1 MSSTGL
7 FYHLFLSFKALTK
20 PLHSKELMKHL
31 ELVSWKGLPVILFC
45 VSFAAMVTILES
57 AFHMKIL
64 IQNDSLV
71 PGFAA
76 LLILRELGAVITCLL
91 LASRVGAGYA
101 AEIASMKV
109 TEQLDALKL
118 LGVDRYLYLVAPRLL
133 ACAVSGALLTLLANF
148 VCLYSAFLISYL
160 QLDHS
165 SSSFMAGLRTFV
177 SFQDVFFAGIKGF
190 FFGATIPLISSFY
203 GFNATDGAEGVGQA
217 TTKSVV
223 ASSIAI
229 IIIDFILTWIFS
241 HFY

>member
-1 MSSTGL
+1 MSLVDHLIKSLLSL
-7 FYHLFLSFKALTK
+7 FKK
-20 PLHSKELMKHL
+20 PHFPELIKHL
-31 ELVSWKGLPVILFC
+31 EFVGWRSLPVILFC

-57 AFHMKIL
+57 AFHMRIL

-118 LGVDRYLYLVAPRLL
+118 LGIDRYWFLVAPRTI
-133 ACAVSGALLTLLANF
+133 ACALAGALLTILANLT
-148 VCLYSAFLISYL
+148 CLYAAFLITQV
-160 QLDHS
+160 QLGHS
-165 SSSFMAGLRTFV
+165 SSSFLAGLRAFV
-177 SFQDVFFAGIKGF
+177 EYKDIYFSAIKGF
-190 FFGATIPLISSFY
+190 CFGITIPVIASYF
-203 GFNATDGAEGVGQA
+203 GFHCSDGAEGVGQA

-223 ASSIAI
+223 ASSVTI
-229 IIIDFILTWIFS
+229 IIIDFLLTWLFS
-241 HFY
+241 NFY

>member
-1 MSSTGL
+1 MNVIRHFLRSFSAL
-7 FYHLFLSFKALTK
+7 LQKPHLPEFLKQ
-20 PLHSKELMKHL
+20 L
-31 ELVSWKGLPVILFC
+31 EFVIWKSLPMILLC

-57 AFHMKIL
+57 AFHMKML

-101 AEIASMKV
+101 AEIASMRV

-118 LGVDRYLYLVAPRLL
+118 LGVDRYWYLVAPRTL
-133 ACAVSGALLTLLANF
+133 ACALGGAVLSILACLA
-148 VCLYSAFLISYL
+148 CLYSAFLISRL
-160 QLDHS
+160 QLGHS
-165 SSSFMAGLRTFV
+165 TSSFVAGLRAFV
-177 SFQDVFFAGIKGF
+177 HFQDIFFASIKGF
-190 FFGATIPLISSFY
+190 CFGAAIPLISSYF
-203 GFNATDGAEGVGQA
+203 GFHGSDGAEGVGQA

-223 ASSIAI
+223 ASSVTI
-229 IIIDFILTWIFS
+229 IIIDFVLTWIFS

>member
-148 VCLYSAFLISYL
+148 VCLYSAF
-160 QLDHS
+160 

>member
-1 MSSTGL
+1 MSL
-7 FYHLFLSFKALTK
+7 ARHLFKSLEALFQR
-20 PLHSKELMKHL
+20 PHGNELLKNL
-31 ELVSWKGLPVILFC
+31 EFVAWRSLPVILFC

-109 TEQLDALKL
+109 TEQLDALQL
-118 LGVDRYLYLVAPRLL
+118 LGIDRYWFLVAPRTF
-133 ACAVSGALLTLLANF
+133 ACAISGAVLTILANF
-148 VCLYSAFLISYL
+148 TCLYAAFLVAQV

-165 SSSFMAGLRTFV
+165 SSSFLAGLRAFV
-177 SFQDVFFAGIKGF
+177 QYQDIFFAAIKGLC
-190 FFGATIPLISSFY
+190 FGATIPVISSYF
-203 GFNATDGAEGVGQA
+203 GFNCADGAEGVGQA

-223 ASSIAI
+223 ASSVTI
-229 IIIDFILTWIFS
+229 IIIDFVLTWIFS

>member
-1 MSSTGL
+1 
-7 FYHLFLSFKALTK
+7 
-20 PLHSKELMKHL
+20 
-31 ELVSWKGLPVILFC
+31 LPIILFC
-45 VSFAAMVTILES
+45 VCFAAMVTILES

-101 AEIASMKV
+101 AEFASMRV

-118 LGVDRYLYLVAPRLL
+118 LGIDKYWYLVAPRTL
-133 ACAVSGALLTLLANF
+133 ACAISAALLTLLANF
-148 VCLYSAFLISYL
+148 TCLFAAFLISNL
-160 QLDHS
+160 VLGHS
-165 SSSFMAGLRTFV
+165 SSSYIAGLRVFV
-177 SFQDVFFAGIKGF
+177 SYQDLFFAGIKGF
-190 FFGATIPLISSFY
+190 CFGAVIPLIASYF
-203 GFNATDGAEGVGQA
+203 GFFGSEGAEGVGQA

-223 ASSIAI
+223 ASSVTI
-229 IIIDFILTWIFS
+229 IIIDFLLTWIFS

>member
-1 MSSTGL
+1 MIL
-7 FYHLFLSFKALTK
+7 VHHLSDSFSAIFKR
-20 PLHSKELMKHL
+20 PHFRELIRHL
-31 ELVSWKGLPVILFC
+31 EFAGVSSLPIVLIC
-45 VSFAAMVTILES
+45 VCFAAMVTILES

-101 AEIASMKV
+101 AEFASMKV

-118 LGVDRYLYLVAPRLL
+118 LGIDRYWYLVAPRTL
-133 ACAVSGALLTLLANF
+133 ACALSGAFLTLLANF
-148 VCLYSAFLISYL
+148 MCLYAAFLISNL
-160 QLDHS
+160 ILGHS
-165 SSSFMAGLRTFV
+165 SSAFLAGFRVFV
-177 SFQDVFFAGIKGF
+177 TYKDLLFAAIKGF
-190 FFGATIPLISSFY
+190 CFGATIPLIASYF
-203 GFNATDGAEGVGQA
+203 GFFGAEGAEGVGQA

-223 ASSIAI
+223 ASSVTI
-229 IIIDFILTWIFS
+229 IIIDFILSWLFS